1 MVGFCMAP
9 EGKDMI
15 QIRFKAQGAN
25 SIIGGFSHGDT
36 ARVSEAFAR
45 HLVEEAGVA
54 EYIKAK
60 DEAEA
65 GPTKTRKAKVGK

>member
-1 MVGFCMAP
+1 MV
-9 EGKDMI
+9 

-36 ARVSEAFAR
+36 ARVSDAFAK

-54 EYIKAK
+54 EYIKA
-60 DEAEA
+60 DEHATA
-65 GPTKTRKAKVGK
+65 PTKTRKAKVSK